1 MEFDNIL
8 SNSPLDQEEAEQEDA
23 EQKEPE
29 QKEAE
34 QVQLQERSNFLRDL
48 RQNKRR
54 IRRIET
60 AL

>member
-1 MEFDNIL
+1 MEFDNIS
-8 SNSPLDQEEAEQEDA
+8 SNSPLDQEEA

-48 RQNKRR
+48 RQNRRR